1 MNKWKAAVDLVGAL
15 IAHVAGMIFWLL
27 FFVGV
32 GTSLP
37 AIESPVLYRP
47 LDWLFNVGPFVLW
60 GAVGVMLVVWW
71 WQGRRPVWP
80 YPIFWALAFAGTF
93 FTLIALC
100 FPQFRKTLRLRPPPL
115 MPTRSVT
122 GVRLE

>member
-15 IAHVAGMIFWLL
+15 IAHVAGMIFWL
-27 FFVGV
+27 
-32 GTSLP
+32 
-37 AIESPVLYRP
+37 
-47 LDWLFNVGPFVLW
+47 FVLW